1 MPNRE
6 VAVVTHAPNSPR
18 DDRVRRMVHYS
29 IAMGIRI
36 VCVLALFVVPGWW
49 KLVPAFGAA
58 FLPYYAVVIANLPK
72 RVNDDGFQ
80 SIVQQAISQKAHE
93 HPADSG
99 FPETITVDEGSF
111 AHDGSPFEAGPG
123 ATGQQPDSSGTGAST
138 TRSAPS
144 GGSSAASQHDQLTL
158 RHA

>member
-1 MPNRE
+1 MPNRQ

-36 VCVLALFVVPGWW
+36 VCLLALFVVPGWW
-49 KLVPAFGAA
+49 KLIPAFGAA

-80 SIVQQAISQKAHE
+80 SIVQQAISQDAHA
-93 HPADSG
+93 HSAAADRA
-99 FPETITVDEGSF
+99 ETITVDEPTF
-111 AHDGSPFEAGPG
+111 ADRDTAFDTSQDG
-123 ATGQQPDSSGTGAST
+123 
-138 TRSAPS
+138 TRSHSDSVGSDSRALRSVPS
-144 GGSSAASQHDQLTL
+144 GVISSASQHDQLTL
-158 RHA
+158 HHA